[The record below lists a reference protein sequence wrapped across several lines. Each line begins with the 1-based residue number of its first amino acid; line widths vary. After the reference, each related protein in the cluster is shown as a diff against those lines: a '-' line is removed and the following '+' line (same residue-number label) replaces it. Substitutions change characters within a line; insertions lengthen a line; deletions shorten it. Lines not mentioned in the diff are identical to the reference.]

1 MCKLDKPGNV
11 IPTVI
16 IDNKRTRI
24 TKWHFKNHWD
34 NTGWHRH
41 QYDYIVTPL
50 FDGKLEINIGS
61 GENTN
66 ALMQN
71 GIPYSQEV
79 GAEHDV
85 INGNVFE
92 CAFIEIE
99 FLE

>member
-1 MCKLDKPGNV
+1 
-11 IPTVI
+11 
-16 IDNKRTRI
+16 
-24 TKWHFKNHWD
+24 
-34 NTGWHRH
+34 
-41 QYDYIVTPL
+41 L

-71 GIPYSQEV
+71 GIPYLQEV

-85 INGNVFE
+85 INGNDFE